1 MYDEALKVYYRGRPS
16 ISDGGP
22 CMEKNEAVPDPAA
35 RLAWLRTEHRDLD
48 AAIDSLERE
57 VASDQLQL
65 ARLKKRK
72 LRLKDEIARLEDA
85 LVPDIIA

>member
-1 MYDEALKVYYRGRPS
+1 MYDDPFKVYHGRRPS
-16 ISDGGP
+16 ISDGVHR
-22 CMEKNEAVPDPAA
+22 MENVGAVPDPAA

-57 VASDQLQL
+57 LASDQLQL

-72 LRLKDEIARLEDA
+72 LRLKDEIAKLEDA

>member
-1 MYDEALKVYYRGRPS
+1 MD
-16 ISDGGP
+16 
-22 CMEKNEAVPDPAA
+22 KNGAVPDPAA

-48 AAIDSLERE
+48 TAIDSLERE
-57 VASDQLQL
+57 LASDQLQL

>member
-1 MYDEALKVYYRGRPS
+1 METNGALP
-16 ISDGGP
+16 
-22 CMEKNEAVPDPAA
+22 EPAA

-57 VASDQLQL
+57 LASDQLQL

-72 LRLKDEIARLEDA
+72 LRLKDEIAKLEDA